1 MRAGSV
7 DQARGRPQE
16 GATRRTGSIA
26 GPLMALSVSTGS
38 AQEAAKPNILVIMKD
53 WTKGEHR

>member
-1 MRAGSV
+1 
-7 DQARGRPQE
+7 
-16 GATRRTGSIA
+16 
-26 GPLMALSVSTGS
+26 MALSASMGS